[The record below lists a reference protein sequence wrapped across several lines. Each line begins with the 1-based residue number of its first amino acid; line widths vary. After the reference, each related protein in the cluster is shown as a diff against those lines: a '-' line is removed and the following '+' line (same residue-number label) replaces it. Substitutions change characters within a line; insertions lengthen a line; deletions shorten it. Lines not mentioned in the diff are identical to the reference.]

1 MKTARPV
8 LRYVLIAIALTLI
21 VLGLVGLLTG
31 CNTVGTMQANPN
43 EYSNYDSYI
52 ARPL

>member
-1 MKTARPV
+1 MMTAR
-8 LRYVLIAIALTLI
+8 YVVIAIALTLI

-31 CNTVGTMQANPN
+31 CNTVGTMQANPY
-43 EYSNYDSYI
+43 EYSRYEWVI